1 MNDETPPPYVYR
13 CEDRSVLL
21 ETYKRTVVPL
31 WRWWV
36 PSGLPANMIT
46 LGSSACMWVVC
57 GLSLNA
63 SSFSPT
69 TLALAFLA
77 LTQGYLA
84 YDHID
89 GMQAKATGTS
99 SALGEYFDHALDTY
113 HGAILT
119 LSTFA
124 LLGAPPLAVLLVLLS
139 AGFVAFAATMVEQ
152 KERGELFFGW
162 FGTLESMLLFFCFYG
177 SCLVPEVRAW
187 WTAPLY
193 AGWPA
198 YWILIGAG
206 GLGCIG
212 TAADCLRRIGR
223 VPVALA
229 VFVGLNLILAVA
241 LGKSSAPQGWL
252 IAAMFL
258 HGGDYVGR
266 VIGSHLL
273 RRPNVWPDFAAP
285 VLAVAGL
292 FGPSWIL
299 AVLLAWLG
307 VRWSWGVYRVVW
319 PLRGD
324 WRWKNPPARTG

>member
-1 MNDETPPPYVYR
+1 MSDEAPPPYVYR

-36 PSGLPANMIT
+36 PRWLPANMIT
-46 LGSSACMWVVC
+46 LGSSACMWVAC

-63 SSFSPT
+63 AAFGPT
-69 TLALAFLA
+69 TLVLAFLA
-77 LTQGYLA
+77 LTQCYLA

-99 SALGEYFDHALDTY
+99 SALGEYFDHSLDTY

-119 LSTFA
+119 LTTFA
-124 LLGAPPLAVLLVLLS
+124 LLGAPPFAVVLVLLS
-139 AGFVAFAATMVEQ
+139 AGFAAFAATMVEQ
-152 KERGELFFGW
+152 KERGELVFGW
-162 FGTLESMLLFFCFYG
+162 FGTLESMLLFSGFYV
-177 SCLVPEVRAW
+177 SCLIPAVRVW

-198 YWILIGAG
+198 YWILIVAG
-206 GLGCIG
+206 SLGCIG
-212 TAADCLRRIGR
+212 TAVECLRRIGR
-223 VPVALA
+223 VPAALA
-229 VFVGLNLILAVA
+229 AFVALNLILAVA
-241 LGKSSAPQGWL
+241 LGRSAAPQGWV
-252 IAAMFL
+252 IAAMLL

-285 VLAVAGL
+285 LLAVAGL
-292 FGPSWIL
+292 FGPSWIFAL
-299 AVLLAWLG
+299 LLAWLAL
-307 VRWSWGVYRVVW
+307 RWTRGVYRVVW
-319 PLRGD
+319 PLRGG
-324 WRWKNPPARTG
+324 WRWQNPPAKIV